1 VVIALA
7 REGDRFVPSPLA
19 RAGRSLARHEH
30 RTAAGVFALLVLA
43 YLWPVL
49 LGGNVLVASAALYAE
64 APWSSMTD
72 AMLRYINGDLAD
84 VPGSYHP
91 WAILARQLLHEGT
104 FPAWNPFAFAGT
116 PLFANSQVAWLSPF
130 SLPLWTLP
138 LNYAFGVA
146 AGLKLWMAGFGTYLL
161 VRELRL
167 GFWPGLL
174 AGIAFAL
181 CAFNVVWLTYG
192 VFVSVAALLPW
203 AIWLAERILRRSR
216 PVDALMLTAV
226 VAVLLAGGHPGT
238 QVHVL
243 AALGLYVVVRL
254 LLPTEEGGNR
264 LRALGLVAGAVAL
277 GTLILAVVLLP
288 AQQASVDTIGAKLRE
303 HGGAGM
309 AGSHVPFGALRTA
322 LFPDWWGRPSEQ
334 LYGGGS
340 NYRERTFYAGVV
352 PLLLALVAVV
362 SPGRW
367 RAKAPFVLLAM
378 LGLAVPLRAPLV
390 FDAVVRLP
398 LLGAVQA
405 QRMLLLFLFATVILA
420 AYGLRAALDAPRAR
434 RTWIVVGAGVLTALV
449 AGASTSAA
457 GATAG
462 SVAGE
467 LVRRARDAAPGT
479 LALASVARCL
489 IFIAALASVLL
500 LARSGTARGRAVAG
514 GLAALAVALDLLHFA
529 HGYNPMG
536 PAKAVIPPRTPAI
549 AYLQRHDSD
558 GRITGIGRA
567 MEADWPMVYGLR
579 DVRGRDAPQPSLRF
593 TELWYAL
600 EELDTAVISRL
611 GRSGLN
617 VLGLLGVRLVLSS
630 PDLDLSKLGVRLA
643 YSGPDAAIYR
653 NPLAVP
659 RAFVPRRVVLA
670 RDLDDELSTV
680 FRRTFD
686 PRRDA
691 VVLDPALERP
701 PPSGEGSAHVVDDEN
716 ARVTLRA
723 SLRRPSLVVLDD
735 HLTPG
740 WTVRVDGRP
749 ARAVPTDVA
758 VRGVWV
764 PAGDHA
770 IEWRY
775 RVPGLR
781 LGAALSG
788 AGLAIALAW
797 GVLLWQRRRQ
807 ASDGGERPAA
817 Q

>member
-1 VVIALA
+1 MIVTQP
-7 REGDRFVPSPLA
+7 REGDRSAASPLA
-19 RAGRSLARHEH
+19 RVARSLARHEH
-30 RTAAGVFALLVLA
+30 RTAAGALALLVLA

-49 LGGNVLVASAALYAE
+49 FGGDVLVTSAVLYNE
-64 APWSSMTD
+64 APWSAGATSSM
-72 AMLRYINGDLAD
+72 LLHFNGDLAD

-91 WAILARQLLHEGT
+91 WAVLARQLLHDGT

-130 SLPLWTLP
+130 TLPLWFLP

-146 AGLKLWMAGFGTYLL
+146 AALKLWMAGFGAYLL

-167 GFWPGLL
+167 GFWPALL
-174 AGIAFAL
+174 AGIAYAL

-192 VFVSVAALLPW
+192 VFVSVAAMLPW
-203 AIWLAERILRRSR
+203 AIWLAERIVRRGR
-216 PVDALMLTAV
+216 AVDALGLTAV
-226 VAVLLAGGHPGT
+226 VAVLQAGGHPGT
-238 QVHVL
+238 QLHVL
-243 AALGLYVVVRL
+243 TALGLYVVVRV
-254 LLPTEEGGNR
+254 LLPGEERAAR
-264 LRALGLVAGAVAL
+264 LRALGLVAAGVAL
-277 GTLILAVVLLP
+277 GTVILAVVLLP

-303 HGGAGM
+303 HGGAGL

-352 PLLLALVAVV
+352 PLLLALIAVA

-367 RAKAPFVLLAM
+367 RAKAPFALLAA

-405 QRMLLLFLFATVILA
+405 QRMLLLFLFASAVLA
-420 AYGLRAALDAPRAR
+420 AHGLRTVLDEPRAR
-434 RTWIVVGAGVLTALV
+434 RTWVVVGAGALV
-449 AGASTSAA
+449 ALIAAGATSTA

-467 LVRRARDAAPGT
+467 LVGRARDAAPGT
-479 LALASVARCL
+479 LALASVAWCL
-489 IFIAALASVLL
+489 ILVAALAGVLL
-500 LARSGTARGRAVAG
+500 LARKGTARARALAG
-514 GLAALAVALDLLHFA
+514 GLAVLVVAFDLLHFA

-536 PAKAVIPPRTPAI
+536 PAQAVIPPRTPAI
-549 AYLQRHDSD
+549 AYLQRHDGD
-558 GRITGIGRA
+558 GRITGVGRA
-567 MEADWPMVYGLR
+567 MEADWPTMYGLR

-593 TELWYAL
+593 TNLWYAL
-600 EELDTAVISRL
+600 DEIDTSVVTRL

-617 VLGLLGVRLVLSS
+617 VLGLLGVRLVLAS
-630 PDLDLSKLGVRLA
+630 PDLDLSRGGVRLA
-643 YSGPDAAIYR
+643 YSGSDAAIYR

-659 RAFVPRRVVLA
+659 RAFVPVRTEVAHGMR
-670 RDLDDELSTV
+670 DELSVV
-680 FRRTFD
+680 FGRTFD

-691 VVLDPALERP
+691 VVRDPALERP
-701 PPSGEGSAHVVDDEN
+701 PPRGEGSVRVVAEQN
-716 ARVTLRA
+716 ARVELRA

-740 WTVRVDGRP
+740 WSVRVDGRP
-749 ARAVPTDVA
+749 ARAVATDV
-758 VRGVWV
+758 VLRGVWV
-764 PAGDHA
+764 PAGEHA
-770 IEWRY
+770 VEWRY

-781 LGAALSG
+781 LGAALSA
-788 AGLAIALAW
+788 AGVALALAW
-797 GVLLWQRRRQ
+797 SVLLWRRRPRARQ
-807 ASDGGERPAA
+807 
-817 Q
+817 